1 MLESQDHRVDQSPGT
16 SAAARRR
23 STRAV
28 LVVLTAGYLLVIA
41 LFTLTPA
48 QISPGM
54 PLLERVLSILLGFG
68 LSNWPPLSTL
78 EFIANIALFL
88 PLGALLAALFRPGR
102 WWWAV
107 LSGSA
112 ISGLVELMQLL
123 FLPTRVSDVRDLTAN
138 TLGAL
143 IGAVVVVALRRAV
156 RSPVRRTRRAAEA
169 SVEA

>member
-1 MLESQDHRVDQSPGT
+1 MLENQDHRVDQPSDT

-28 LVVLTAGYLLVIA
+28 IVVLTAGYLLVVA

-48 QISPGM
+48 QIAPGV
-54 PLLERVLSILLGFG
+54 PILEQVFSILLGFG
-68 LSNWPPLSTL
+68 LSDWLPMSTA

-107 LSGSA
+107 SSGSA
-112 ISGLVELMQLL
+112 ISGIIELMQLL
-123 FLPTRVSDVRDLTAN
+123 FLPSRVSDVRDLTAN
-138 TLGAL
+138 ALGAL

-156 RSPVRRTRRAAEA
+156 RSPRRAAKA